1 MVLGV
6 AATAVAVRVWWGCG
20 APEWTRHE
28 NPIAFAPTLLSRALS
43 QAYVWARCVLLLLWP
58 ATLCCD
64 WGMQSLPLV
73 HSLMDARNVTTLLA
87 LLPPTLLACWA
98 AATVLRHGH
107 HPIVHSTPHAPRS
120 LKRDEV
126 RHGDSDSDVAA
137 PRATFSFSATVSG
150 GS

>member
-1 MVLGV
+1 L
-6 AATAVAVRVWWGCG
+6 
-20 APEWTRHE
+20 
-28 NPIAFAPTLLSRALS
+28 